1 MRGCAGRIL
10 SGIWLQFRRNGE
22 GCQETPLSWVKDA
35 RQARRWPGIL
45 ELCADP
51 LPDVWSLDLP
61 L

>member
-35 RQARRWPGIL
+35 RQARR
-45 ELCADP
+45 
-51 LPDVWSLDLP
+51 
-61 L
+61 